1 MRISRLMTLL
11 ILILG
16 FSFVSLDVICFA
28 ETVKQ
33 EQQLEIE
40 NNVSTFNSIKA
51 MNTTISADSPDLWIP
66 LGADGDVINTIYLEE
81 GNVRISGRPVT
92 VEEFILSSSFMG
104 NRVTETLDNVERRHS
119 ILIQERANQNNLAEI
134 QGFNRLNYG
143 NSLVFESKGKI
154 LCAFTHNI
162 RTYTRKEIYTDIQIS
177 ANNAN
182 GSRTDL
188 INSEFQGK
196 EYFKVDVFESNSNFS
211 HPKKSVVAKG
221 DDVKSD
227 VLDKWGSFE
236 VEVGDVV
243 RTWCA
248 EPASNQFYVSNK
260 EDTQISN
267 HANEEG
273 YAYYQVTEE
282 GFEPV
287 EGVVEKKVVV
297 ELKENILPVGTPSD
311 AIDANDYIKSVTVNG
326 NPLMP
331 RDYESSI
338 HSNINTNL
346 VSTQETIIKVNVE
359 NQEIF
364 SESKTKIIWKNS
376 LVSMSGK
383 ANEVDSSVSLLDKNN
398 KPYMVANEGT
408 GLRDYHQLNSRTTMN
423 FYRTED
429 DVSRH
434 TITYETAHQTPHSL
448 MDKWNSDLLDLDLE
462 YGDVMTST
470 IFLFSP
476 ATENA
481 SGKNTWVSRDEQLVK
496 ETEGYDVAYYELTQ
510 DGYRLMHLN
519 QIEKN
524 SVVPK
529 VEFGET
535 LEEMNKK
542 AAEAIIIPK
551 HITNPEDYSFEYVS
565 VDTTTSGKK
574 TTKMNVYEK
583 LSTNGKG
590 FKTTLEVEY
599 IVKEPKNFQIVEE
612 FIDMSGKELQK
623 SRITN
628 HEVGKEYQPQSNNF
642 IEKNGD
648 LYTYV
653 GWSYQK
659 DVSNKEEL
667 SQTNPNKETK
677 ATTIYY
683 YYERADTYINVTIP
697 TEMIF
702 GTEVNGKDITSQ
714 GYEIKNNSSQA
725 TTEVS
730 LTQFNKKE
738 SEVALLSQDMADAQF
753 GEKAARLHL
762 NIDGNTVV
770 NSLSDN
776 TNSERIITLNPK
788 EDVNVDISGTYFGG
802 KSQQAKVNYDML
814 LKFKAVESK

>member
-1 MRISRLMTLL
+1 MRISRLITLL
-11 ILILG
+11 RLIVGLSFFSLG
-16 FSFVSLDVICFA
+16 AIGFA
-28 ETVKQ
+28 ETVRQ
-33 EQQLEIE
+33 EEQLEIE
-40 NNVSTFNSIKA
+40 NNASTANSTRI

-66 LGADGDVINTIYLEE
+66 LGADGDVINTVYLEE

-92 VEEFILSSSFMG
+92 VEEFTLLSSFMG
-104 NRVTETLDNVERRHS
+104 NRVTETLDTIERRHK

-196 EYFKVDVFESNSNFS
+196 EYFKVDVFESDSNFS

-267 HANEEG
+267 HANEKG
-273 YAYYQVTEE
+273 YAYYQVTAE
-282 GFEPV
+282 GFEPIEGIV
-287 EGVVEKKVVV
+287 EQKVVV
-297 ELKENILPVGTPSD
+297 ELKENVLPVGTPSD
-311 AIDANDYIKSVTVNG
+311 AINANDYIKSVAVNG
-326 NPLMP
+326 NLLTPKE
-331 RDYESSI
+331 YESSI
-338 HSNINTNL
+338 HSEINTSL
-346 VSTQETIIKVNVE
+346 VSTQETIIKVNVG
-359 NQEIF
+359 NQEVF
-364 SESKTKIIWKNS
+364 GESKTKIIWKNS

-383 ANEVDSSVSLLDKNN
+383 ANKVDSSVSLLDKNN
-398 KPYMVANEGT
+398 KPYLVANEGT

-423 FYRTED
+423 FYRKED

-434 TITYETAHQTPHSL
+434 TVTYETAHQTPQNL
-448 MDKWNSDLLDLDLE
+448 MAKWNQEFSTLDLE

-470 IFLFSP
+470 VFLFTP
-476 ATENA
+476 FDQNEK
-481 SGKNTWVSRDEQLVK
+481 GKNTWVSRNEQLVK
-496 ETEGYDVAYYELTQ
+496 ETEGYDVAYYEITES
-510 DGYRLMHLN
+510 GYHLMQLN

-524 SVVPK
+524 LVTPEI
-529 VEFGET
+529 EFGET
-535 LEEMNKK
+535 LEEANKK
-542 AAEAIIIPK
+542 AAEAITIPK
-551 HITNPEDYSFEYVS
+551 HINNPEDYSFEYTS
-565 VDTTTSGKK
+565 IDTTTSGKK
-574 TTKMNVYEK
+574 TTKMNVYQK
-583 LSTNGKG
+583 LSTNGEQ
-590 FKTTLEVEY
+590 FKTTLEVDY
-599 IVKEPKNFQIVEE
+599 IVKEPKTFQVVEE
-612 FIDMSGKELQK
+612 FIDMDSNELQK
-623 SRITN
+623 SRITS
-628 HEVGKEYQPQSNNF
+628 HEVGEVYQPRSDNF

-648 LYTYV
+648 LYTYI

-659 DVSNKEEL
+659 NLTNKEEL
-667 SQTNPNKETK
+667 NLTQPNKETK
-677 ATTIYY
+677 ETTIYY
-683 YYERADTYINVTIP
+683 YYEKADTYINVTVP

-702 GTEVNGKDITSQ
+702 GTEINGKDITSQ
-714 GYEIKNNSSQA
+714 SYEIKNNSNQA
-725 TTEVS
+725 TTEVT
-730 LTQFNKKE
+730 LNQFNKKE
-738 SEVALLSQDMADAQF
+738 SEVTLLSQDMADAQF
-753 GEKAARLHL
+753 GEKAARLNL
-762 NIDGNTVV
+762 NIDGDMVV

-776 TNSERIITLNPK
+776 TNSEKITTLNPK
-788 EDVNVDISGTYFGG
+788 EEVNIDVSGTYFGG

-814 LKFKAVESK
+814 LKFKAVKSK